1 MFGERNVPP
10 DHAGSPPAGGV
21 LERLGL
27 AAQDMTGA
35 LMQAYRNEQGVH
47 AETIIGAAAALCGE
61 FALCAAAE
69 KSGQVLPDSGWV
81 VGGIAD
87 ALLYSGEISAWT
99 LIRVAAAR
107 AGADDAAL
115 PDMAEIVARTASAIG
130 GSPFPQL
137 SVPNQHYPHEWSPNA
152 CPRHR
157 AAIAEI
163 ADRHGLSGEETVLA
177 LALSVSILISQTK
190 EVIAP
195 ALTARLAADIM
206 IGVSRMAPMQAE
218 VT

>member
-1 MFGERNVPP
+1 MFGKRIVPP
-10 DHAGSPPAGGV
+10 DHAGSPAAGGG
-21 LERLGL
+21 LEKLGA

-35 LMQAYRNEQGVH
+35 LMQAYRNEQGIH

-61 FALCAAAE
+61 FALRAAAE
-69 KSGQVLPDSGWV
+69 ESGQVLPESGWV

-130 GSPFPQL
+130 GSPFPPL
-137 SVPNQHYPHEWSPNA
+137 SIPNEHHPHEWSPNA

-190 EVIAP
+190 QVIAP